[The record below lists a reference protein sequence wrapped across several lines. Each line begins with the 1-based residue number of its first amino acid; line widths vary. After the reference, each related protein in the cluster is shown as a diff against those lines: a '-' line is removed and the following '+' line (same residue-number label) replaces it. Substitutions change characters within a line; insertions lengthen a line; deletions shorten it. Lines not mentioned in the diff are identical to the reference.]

1 MIPTANSDWSIRI
14 QHSQVL
20 GFTHQCFA
28 TASQGISGKVLQV
41 PGEPPVADVRL
52 VTGWKDTRD
61 MAEQEIEALIAK
73 HEAGIS

>member
-1 MIPTANSDWSIRI
+1 MIPTANSDWDIRI
-14 QHSQVL
+14 QHSQVP

-41 PGEPPVADVRL
+41 PAPVADVRL

>member
-1 MIPTANSDWSIRI
+1 MSATANSDWAIRI
-14 QHSQVL
+14 QHSQVP

-61 MAEQEIEALIAK
+61 MAEQEIETLIAK
-73 HEAGIS
+73 HEAGIP